1 MKTSIAFC
9 LGLFILFAGLA
20 PTSDPISAAH
30 AGKPVPTPPVTCTLS
45 GSYFIDPT
53 TSPDTLIPFVSPSG
67 DCGPLSCSFTFSS
80 RIGDIGDFFAIC
92 TGSTPCDAYTTISVD
107 ATVDSFPYTDEP
119 EVVAFCSPNAATDA
133 LCLTG
138 SASKCGLKEVDCFT
152 DIGAACS
159 ASKKLGGGIKGTFA
173 CVLNLPEPPA
183 LAVANTV
190 YVTARCTLS

>member
-9 LGLFILFAGLA
+9 LGLLVLFAGLA
-20 PTSDPISAAH
+20 PISGPIPVAY

-53 TSPDTLIPFVSPSG
+53 VSPDNLIPFVTPSG

-119 EVVAFCSPNAATDA
+119 EVTAFCSTTALTDA
-133 LCLTG
+133 QCLTG
-138 SASKCGLKEVDCFT
+138 AASKCGLKEVDCFT
-152 DIGAACS
+152 DIGPSCS

-183 LAVANTV
+183 EALPDTV
-190 YVTARCTLS
+190 YVTSHCTLS